1 MSVIQRLIRQN
12 ATLCTSHHVNE
23 AVLRVARKIS
33 RSKTQLM
40 DVMRKVSVIAD
51 LVFIE
56 LQAAIDFTNRY
67 AELADTMNMGLN
79 DARLLQ
85 LMVDA
90 GIKLL
95 SYDKQLVAS
104 TTKLHIE
111 LIS

>member
-1 MSVIQRLIRQN
+1 M
-12 ATLCTSHHVNE
+12 
-23 AVLRVARKIS
+23 ARKIS
-33 RSKTQLM
+33 RSKTQLV
-40 DVMRKVSVIAD
+40 DVMREVSVIAN

-56 LQAAIDFTNRY
+56 PHAAIDFTNRY

-79 DARLLQ
+79 DARLLH
-85 LMVDA
+85 LMADA
-90 GIKLL
+90 SIKLL